1 LQVSSAKPAVRK
13 VDPVIF
19 GIIKE
24 ADAHVALRVT
34 TQSLQGDHGIL
45 CLEDA
50 ELEWG
55 AGQAKLSSN
64 NDTMSSMYYSVLKSD
79 VVENAEAESSTVGD
93 GKVVFRVPSVPTYT
107 YSTEYLQQ
115 LSKQRYRFIYESVP
129 TKVSHMDGEC
139 LLASSNGNN
148 CFQLK
153 CSLNSS
159 LLFIPPSK
167 VCSLFHI
174 LQQCRLYILLT
185 QLASLYRRLRLSVVI
200 LQRRSIIHAIFLE
213 RELYPGII
221 LGPSSIL

>member
-1 LQVSSAKPAVRK
+1 LQVSSAKPAVRE

-34 TQSLQGDHGIL
+34 TQSSQGDCGIL

-50 ELEWG
+50 ELERG

-64 NDTMSSMYYSVLKSD
+64 NDTTSSMHYSVLKSD
-79 VVENAEAESSTVGD
+79 VVENAEAESSSVGD

-129 TKVSHMDGEC
+129 TKVSHMDREC
-139 LLASSNGNN
+139 LLAGSNGSNY
-148 CFQLK
+148 FQLK

-159 LLFIPPSK
+159 LLFTPPSK
-167 VCSLFHI
+167 VCFLFLI
-174 LQQCRLYILLT
+174 LRQCRQYALLT
-185 QLASLYRRLRLSVVI
+185 QLASLYCRLHLSVVI
-200 LQRRSIIHAIFLE
+200 MQRCNAIHAILSE
-213 RELYPGII
+213 RELYPGVI
-221 LGPSSIL
+221 LGQSSIL